1 MEILII
7 LVLLGGIT
15 FIAWKF
21 DWFKNYTGLFGG
33 ENRSF
38 YTKLVGVLTVA
49 YTLINTSWFQNSTG
63 RLGKVRDIINKA
75 FGALRIAGFAFAS
88 SAFGAISTMRKKKDD
103 K

>member
-7 LVLLGGIT
+7 VVLLGGIT

-33 ENRSF
+33 DERSF

-49 YTLINTSWFQNSTG
+49 YTLINSSWFQKSTG
-63 RLGKVRDIINKA
+63 VLGRVRDIINKA
-75 FGALRIAGFAFAS
+75 FGALRIAGFAFTS
-88 SAFGAISTMRKKKDD
+88 SVFGAISNMRKKKDEE
-103 K
+103 